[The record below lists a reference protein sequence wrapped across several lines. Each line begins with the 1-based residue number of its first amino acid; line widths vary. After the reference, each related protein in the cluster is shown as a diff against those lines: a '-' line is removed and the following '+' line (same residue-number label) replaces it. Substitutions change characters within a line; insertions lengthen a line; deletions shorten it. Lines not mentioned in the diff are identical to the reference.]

1 MTVIRQIYTSSSDWE
16 FKTDPNLQYT
26 NSWLERERWTRHINF
41 NPTGQRG
48 HTNKAESNISSFL
61 PPVEK
66 IYQASQF
73 SFNGLRKENGNI
85 TQK

>member
-1 MTVIRQIYTSSSDWE
+1 MTVIRQIYTSSYGLE
-16 FKTDPNLQYT
+16 LKNDPNLQYT
-26 NSWLERERWTRHINF
+26 NFRLERKRHINF
-41 NPTGQRG
+41 NPTGQSG
-48 HTNKAESNISSFL
+48 QTNKAGSNISSFL

-66 IYQASQF
+66 IYKTSQF

>member
-1 MTVIRQIYTSSSDWE
+1 MTVIRQIYTSSYGGE
-16 FKTDPNLQYT
+16 FKNDPNLQYT
-26 NSWLERERWTRHINF
+26 NSRLKQKRHINI

-48 HTNKAESNISSFL
+48 QKNKAEPNISSFL

-66 IYQASQF
+66 IYQTSQF